1 MSVVDLAGG
10 LVNFVL
16 GTFRCSSA
24 WFDCGKRGR
33 GLILIVAGH
42 VVVIGVLI
50 AAYVGYT
57 AYAQKNQP
65 GSISKKRN

>member
-1 MSVVDLAGG
+1 MTEGG
-10 LVNFVL
+10 LII
-16 GTFRCSSA
+16 C
-24 WFDCGKRGR
+24 
-33 GLILIVAGH
+33 AGH
-42 VVVIGVLI
+42 IVVIGVLI